1 MGTEE
6 GEVMQPPFMEREE
19 SLAGSDD
26 AGESPRH
33 GFQGDR
39 AVTLPPPMMPCGLT
53 IALSREAG
61 ARGGAIGR
69 RIGQKLGWQVFDQE
83 LLEYMAQ
90 DGVVRQGVLDNL
102 KPAAAVWAEERLQQL
117 LREQNLSQNPAILTL
132 ARVVLALGAQG
143 EAVMIGRGSGFI
155 LPRAS
160 TLHVRLTAPLE
171 ERIAYMSQ
179 WQRLPVGEA
188 AEMVRVRDERR
199 VEFLQTHFH
208 RHGGDV
214 HQYDML
220 LNTLM
225 LGEDVCAELIVTAAR
240 ARLAQMAA

>member
-1 MGTEE
+1 
-6 GEVMQPPFMEREE
+6 MQPPFMEREE
-19 SLAGSDD
+19 SPAGMDEP
-26 AGESPRH
+26 GESPRH

-39 AVTLPPPMMPCGLT
+39 GVTFSPPMTPCGLT

-69 RIGQKLGWQVFDQE
+69 RVGQKLGWQVFDQE

-90 DGVVRQGVLDNL
+90 DGVVRQGVLDSL
-102 KPAAAVWAEERLQQL
+102 KPAAMVWTEERLQQL
-117 LREQNLSQNPAILTL
+117 LHEQNLSQNPAIQTL

-143 EAVMIGRGSGFI
+143 KAVMIGRGSGFI
-155 LPRAS
+155 LPRTS
-160 TLHVRLTAPLE
+160 TLHVRLVAPLE

-179 WQRLPVGEA
+179 WLRLPAKEA
-188 AEMVRVRDERR
+188 AEMVRVRDGRR

-220 LNTLM
+220 LNTSL
-225 LGEDVCAELIVTAAR
+225 LGEDVCAELIVTAAE
-240 ARLAQMAA
+240 ARSAQLAAEENG

>member
-1 MGTEE
+1 
-6 GEVMQPPFMEREE
+6 MQPPFMEREE
-19 SLAGSDD
+19 SPAGSDD

-39 AVTLPPPMMPCGLT
+39 GVILSPPMMPCGLT

-69 RIGQKLGWQVFDQE
+69 RVGHKLGWQVFDQE

-90 DGVVRQGVLDNL
+90 DGVVRQGVLDNM
-102 KPAAAVWAEERLQQL
+102 KPAATVWAEERLQQL
-117 LREQNLSQNPAILTL
+117 LREQNLSQNPAILTM
-132 ARVVLALGAQG
+132 ARVVLGLGAQG

-160 TLHVRLTAPLE
+160 TLHVRLVAPLE

-179 WQRLPVGEA
+179 RQRLPMKEA

-208 RHGGDV
+208 RHGGDAY
-214 HQYDML
+214 QYDML
-220 LNTLM
+220 LNTSL
-225 LGEDVCAELIVTAAR
+225 LGEEVCADLIVTAAA
-240 ARLAQMAA
+240 ARSAQLPA